1 MDILNLFRKNSTKAT
16 WRPIPH
22 TVLKDAN
29 LRTVLHE
36 EGIAIRPFLN
46 EAQLKELRALYQAEH
61 QIADSDGGM
70 FYSVYSRDFA
80 YRQRIHHAIQAIL
93 QPTLDQWLTDYR
105 TVLNSFII
113 KASGPKSEFYLHQDT
128 TGLDETKY
136 STLSF
141 WIPLEDVDETNGAM
155 CVIPKSHH
163 WFSPYR
169 GISFPPPYQD
179 IADTVRAYLKPVPVK
194 AGEAVIFD
202 NRILHNSLPNT
213 SGKNRV
219 VVMAGV
225 FPKEAPIMTC
235 FKDPTAKN
243 AKIELIEH
251 NDDFLLRYPN
261 FLIDCHVRPD
271 VGRSVGFVK
280 DQYPPISAE
289 TFERL
294 CAENGIEKQDFIAQ
308 EMGDCNLIGEPLGL
322 APKQV

>member
-1 MDILNLFRKNSTKAT
+1 MKIMKFFKRNKPQKT
-16 WRPIPH
+16 WRPVPH
-22 TVLKDAN
+22 TVINDHV
-29 LRTVLHE
+29 LRELIHE

-61 QIADSDGGM
+61 QITDSDGGM
-70 FYSVYSRDFA
+70 FYSVYSRNFA
-80 YRQRIHHAIQAIL
+80 YRQRIHNAIQAIL

-169 GISFPPPYQD
+169 GISFPSPYQD

-219 VVMAGV
+219 VVMAGI
-225 FPKEAPIMTC
+225 FPQAAPIMTC
-235 FKDPTAKN
+235 FKNPATEN

-251 NDDFLLRYPN
+251 TDDFLLRYPN
-261 FLIDCHVRPD
+261 FLIDCHVRPT
-271 VGRSVGFVK
+271 VGRSVALV
-280 DQYPPISAE
+280 DDEYPPMSAA
-289 TFERL
+289 TFQRL
-294 CAENGIEKQDFIAQ
+294 CAENGIKKQDFIAQ
-308 EMGDCNLIGEPLGL
+308 EMGDCNLIGEPLG
-322 APKQV
+322 